1 MYDELKLSKVSSSY
15 ILQHIFS
22 YLTVTRTLKITKTN
36 KYLQSRLNINF
47 EVKYVDYIIEKLL
60 INKKEIKT
68 FLKLNEVEYLIF
80 NSKKII
86 IEQPVFLK
94 LNVPIIIC
102 GNIGGEFSNLLKI
115 FEIGGLLPNSN
126 YLFLGNY
133 ILNNDFPD
141 KASIE
146 T

>member
-1 MYDELKLSKVSSSY
+1 MYDELKLTKVSSSY

-22 YLTVTRTLKITKTN
+22 YLTVTRTLKITKIN

-60 INKKEIKT
+60 ANKKEIKI

-86 IEQPVFLK
+86 IDQPVFLK
-94 LNVPIIIC
+94 LNTHIIIC
-102 GNIGGEFSNLLKI
+102 GNIGGQFLNLLKI
-115 FEIGGLLPNSN
+115 FEIGGSLPNSK

-133 ILNNDFPD
+133 TLNNDYPN
-141 KASIE
+141 KNSL
-146 T
+146 